1 MIFWLACLFPLVAA
15 MNPKALRINNAFIA
29 GLIGDALALGGHYEY
44 SAPKIKASGGFR
56 DFSPPGEANNGV
68 GWGTANYHPGKSAG
82 DLTDAG
88 DVALMLL
95 EHLAELKKHSR
106 VYSFDSFAHY
116 WKRQIDSGYG
126 SCNFQ
131 SVGRGAK
138 GCPVGLKPGYING
151 GSRRTLQALVDY
163 PNSVGQQRKNLAAN
177 VNCLVAATH
186 FLPLF
191 MIFSDEERLVKEAI
205 DTVFIS
211 HQHADPI
218 GAAEFLTRA
227 IFRILYF
234 DMELEHALTA
244 AAAKTNNPLVT
255 KWLNDAIA
263 KVAEANNPNS
273 KLFREEF
280 RDDIAI
286 TTMSR
291 LWDVGKSEPIK
302 IGKASPTE
310 GALPSAMY
318 FALKYKDNFEDALIA
333 NANVG
338 GDSAARGIVIGM
350 LLGASKSWFLDS
362 SHRWM
367 TGLNALPRVQVLMDA
382 LSARSSEDL

>member
-1 MIFWLACLFPLVAA
+1 M
-15 MNPKALRINNAFIA
+15 AL
-29 GLIGDALALGGHYEY
+29 D
-44 SAPKIKASGGFR
+44 
-56 DFSPPGEANNGV
+56 GERPII
-68 GWGTANYHPGKSAG
+68 TPGKSPVSIFNFVELCSTCHSFSSG

-88 DVALMLL
+88 DVAIMLL
-95 EHLAELKKHSR
+95 EHLVELKKDSR
-106 VYSFDSFAHY
+106 TYSFDSFAQY
-116 WKRQIDSGYG
+116 WKQQIDSGYG

-131 SVGRGAK
+131 SVGRDAK
-138 GCPVGLKPGYING
+138 GCPPGLKPGYING
-151 GSRRTLQALVDY
+151 GSRRTLQVLADY

-191 MIFSDEERLVKEAI
+191 MIFTDEERLVKEAV

-227 IFRILYF
+227 IFRIIYS
-234 DMELEHALTA
+234 DMELENALTSA
-244 AAAKTNNPLVT
+244 AEKTNNPLVT

-273 KLFREEF
+273 KLFHEEF
-280 RDDIAI
+280 RDDLAI

-310 GALPSAMY
+310 GALPSAIY
-318 FALKYKDNFEDALIA
+318 FALKYKDNFEAALIA

-350 LLGASKSWFLDS
+350 LLGASKSWFLDP

-367 TGLNALPRVQVLMDA
+367 KGLNALPRVQVLMDA
-382 LSARSSEDL
+382 LSARNSDDL